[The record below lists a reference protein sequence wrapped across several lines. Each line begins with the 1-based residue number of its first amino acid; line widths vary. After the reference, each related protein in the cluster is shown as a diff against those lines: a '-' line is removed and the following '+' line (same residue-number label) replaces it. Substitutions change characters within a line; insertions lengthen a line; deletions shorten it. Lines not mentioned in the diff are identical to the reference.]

1 MKTFKHIVLAFA
13 AILLVASCAID
24 EMWQGSDIQD
34 EERVL
39 TFKPRFEDFEAAT
52 KAIGDGNKVNKL
64 LVHVYEGDSNAPL
77 KYSYDIDNKKID
89 GPVSIP
95 FFKTKE
101 YKVYFFAYND
111 ESSYVVSDIG
121 LKGGVTVTYPDPDAA
136 LNFDALESL
145 DAFYSVKK
153 VNLSDKSVDTGVSLT
168 RPFAQVNLTADK
180 AQLLA
185 AKATKVE
192 IAVKAATS
200 YDFVN
205 APTEEE
211 LAEQTFTFGAADFFQ
226 TNEEISEGIA
236 YLGTTYLFVPSGD
249 ALPATVTL
257 YDEDGNPLKE
267 ASEVEIPLVSNNRIN
282 LVFSGIEPAGPLWD
296 DNEVNVPGAGAD
308 RWIHITRPEQLA
320 AFLLNTTADG
330 AQVCIDNDIDM
341 SEIPEEVT
349 TDLAKASKSVKS
361 LILNG
366 NNKTISGLTLSAFFN
381 EATNLTVYD
390 LTLSDIK
397 VTGTSHIG
405 VLVNTLK
412 GESLFSKVNILKS
425 SAATT
430 NGAAG
435 GLVGYIVRKSE
446 TERSESMP
454 VTFTNCQVINTSA
467 TGTEAAGK
475 FVGKFSGYDN
485 GETLTF
491 TGCSTSEAS
500 ASADNA
506 SPYVEGNEGAWL
518 ADIDYSSYNSWLGD
532 EVYYRAVVTFGEN
545 RFQPKWDGKKSVE
558 PIYEDSSKKVA
569 QIWSAFDLAYLQD
582 KSLTTINFNE
592 NVDLSSKVFKPI
604 QSLSNIDGKSKILYN
619 LTVDTMQIESSSSA
633 GGAFVR
639 GISGGTVKNLTFD
652 GANIVVT
659 YDPNGTSGNAYA
671 GTLAATVYGTT
682 TISGV
687 KCINGSVHAI
697 CKMGGLIGR
706 VSDGS
711 LKCADCHVENY
722 IITNEKAPDHYKETF
737 TEEADVKTTK
747 NVFGTDFNVE
757 LKATAEASFNSEGEV
772 GGLIGF
778 IAGSADIDNSSVKN
792 TIINA
797 YGQLDDH
804 SGVHAVGTAKYKLFI
819 WNRTSKLD
827 LTASYTIAG
836 RHVNKFIGDIRP
848 TSNEIVTIDNCSAD
862 AERTDANCFWNTHT
876 CKAGSFD
883 LVGCAYYIGG
893 KVQMD
898 GVDLGKTFGE
908 SKGSVKINGTEV
920 LDEAIANIS
929 IGDVL
934 SDLK

>member
-13 AILLVASCAID
+13 AILMVASCAID

-77 KYSYDIDNKKID
+77 KYSYHIDNKKID

-211 LAEQTFTFGAADFFQ
+211 LAELTFTFGAAYFFQ
-226 TNEEISEGIA
+226 NNEEISEGIA
-236 YLGTTYLFVPSGD
+236 YLGTTYLFVPSDVD

-257 YDEDGNPLKE
+257 YDEEENVLKGP
-267 ASEVEIPLVSNNRIN
+267 SEVSIPLASNNRTN
-282 LVFSGIEPAGPLWD
+282 LVFSGIEPAGPSWD

-308 RWIHITRPEQLA
+308 GWIHITRPEQLA

-349 TDLAKASKSVKS
+349 TNLAKASKSVKS
-361 LILNG
+361 LTLNG

-381 EATNLTVYD
+381 EATNLNVYD
-390 LTLSDIK
+390 LTLSGITVK
-397 VTGTSHIG
+397 GTSHVG

-412 GESLFSKVNILKS
+412 GESSFSKVNILKS

-435 GLVGYIVRKSE
+435 GMVGYIVRKTE
-446 TERSESMP
+446 TDRSESMAIS
-454 VTFTNCQVINTSA
+454 FTDCQVISTSV
-467 TGTEAAGK
+467 TGKESAGK

-518 ADIDYSSYNSWLGD
+518 ADIDYSSYNSWLGG
-532 EVYYRAVVTFGEN
+532 EVYYRAVVTFEEN

-604 QSLSNIDGKSKILYN
+604 QALSNIDGKSKILYN
-619 LTVDTMQIESSSSA
+619 LTVDTMQIESSSSV

-652 GANIVVT
+652 GANIFVT
-659 YDPNGTSGNAYA
+659 YDPNGSSGNAYA

-711 LKCADCHVENY
+711 LTCNDCHVEGY
-722 IITNEKAPDHYKETF
+722 LITNEKAPDYFKETF
-737 TEEADVKTTK
+737 TETAQVSTTK
-747 NVFGTDFNVE
+747 KVFITFTID
-757 LKATAEASFNSEGEV
+757 LTATAKASFNSEGEV

-778 IAGSADIDNSSVKN
+778 IAGSVDIDDCTVK
-792 TIINA
+792 TTTINA

-804 SGVHAVGTAKYKLFI
+804 SGVHAVGTAKYKFI
-819 WNRTSKLD
+819 FNRTANLD
-827 LTASYTIAG
+827 LVADYTIAG

-929 IGDVL
+929 IEDVL
-934 SDLK
+934 SDLI